1 MVLMVVVIVVVAAAA
16 VVVVGSLCAHFTT
29 GQQAPGSRTVGQFC
43 SLGWNII
50 VGQTFKKQERTPLL
64 QVQFKH
70 GSDVTT

>member
-1 MVLMVVVIVVVAAAA
+1 MALMVVVIGVDVAAET
-16 VVVVGSLCAHFTT
+16 VVVGSLPIHFMT

-43 SLGWNII
+43 SLEWNMI
-50 VGQTFKKQERTPLL
+50 VGQTLRKQERTPLL